1 MTSSPV
7 SSSRRQA
14 SPPLLQAD
22 GVSFGYPGVPVFE
35 GFTAAIGPGATL
47 VRGGDGRG
55 KSTLLRLLA
64 GELPTQA
71 GRLSVNGAALA
82 ADPAGYRRQVF
93 RPEITTPPESAQATP
108 PEVFAELRSRW
119 PAFDAARLERAID
132 GLTLREHLG
141 KRLFMLS
148 TGSRRKVW
156 LAAAFAAGAP
166 VTLLDDPFAALDRPS
181 IRFAVEL
188 LREAAPDV
196 ARAIVF
202 TAYDAPEGLPL
213 AAVIDLGD

>member
-1 MTSSPV
+1 M
-7 SSSRRQA
+7 
-14 SPPLLQAD
+14 
-22 GVSFGYPGVPVFE
+22 SFGYPGVPVFE
-35 GFTAAIGPGATL
+35 GLSVLVGPGVTL

-64 GELPTQA
+64 GELPAQA
-71 GRLSVNGAALA
+71 GRLSASGVDLA
-82 ADPAGYRRQVF
+82 ADPAGYRRQVL
-93 RPEITTPPESAQATP
+93 RPEIATPPEFAQATP
-108 PEVFAELRSRW
+108 PEVFAALRSRW
-119 PAFDAARLERAID
+119 PGFDAARLERAID

-148 TGSRRKVW
+148 TGSKRKVW

-181 IRFAVEL
+181 VRFVVEL
-188 LREAAPDV
+188 LREAAADA

-202 TAYDAPEGLPL
+202 TAYEAPEGLPL